1 VVRKKP
7 AVAAYVARIEAA
19 QGGHFAVL
27 IRDGEEVYRGPTR
40 PSRKTARMDAA
51 LFVAQAPEQQRDLQ
65 RADPFPQEPDEEGGI
80 PPVQVAAGPDLAW
93 LRNWAETDPRLRDE
107 ERGII
112 LAAMD
117 AFERLRP
124 EATLSGAQLQALVVA
139 TRSQRLAACSMGCR
153 LLGKLACQ
161 HGAAQEA
168 YREVLASGKAKV
180 RLEAI
185 FWLHPEMP
193 RPLLQDVLGQRL
205 ADRSKHVRKQAAR
218 KCDLLNLREIVPALL
233 RQAEVEADA
242 EVKRELEY
250 HARMI
255 QDGYVIE
262 RDAQG
267 GLTLSV
273 RLKGGCVTWQEIK
286 RKDVDR
292 GNVPALVAKLRAH
305 WE

>member
-1 VVRKKP
+1 VVRKKQ
-7 AVAAYVARIEAA
+7 AVVAYIARIEAA

-27 IRDGEEVYRGPTR
+27 TRDGEEVYRGPTR

-51 LFVAQAPEQQRDLQ
+51 LFVAQAPEQQRNLQ
-65 RADPFPQEPDEEGGI
+65 WADPFPQEPDEEEGI
-80 PPVQVAAGPDLAW
+80 PPDQVATGPDLAW
-93 LRNWAETDPRLRDE
+93 LRNWAETNPRLKE
-107 ERGII
+107 ERSVI

-117 AFERLRP
+117 AFERLSR

-153 LLGKLACQ
+153 LLGNLACR

-168 YREVLASGKAKV
+168 YREVLTSGRAKV
-180 RLEAI
+180 RLWAI

-193 RPLLQDVLGQRL
+193 GPQLQDVLGQGL
-205 ADRSKHVRKQAAR
+205 TDRSKHVRKQAAQ
-218 KCDLLNLREIVPALL
+218 KCDQLNLREMVPVIL
-233 RQAEVEADA
+233 RQAAAEADA

-262 RDAQG
+262 RNAQG
-267 GLTLSV
+267 GLTLYV
-273 RLKGGCVTWQEIK
+273 RLKGGGVTWQEIK
-286 RKDVDR
+286 QKDVDR
-292 GNVPALVAKLRAH
+292 GKVPALVAKLRAH